1 MIPFKR
7 IDGRLYAEEVPVADI
22 AAQVGTPVY
31 VYSQRYLESRYRLLE
46 QAMQPRGAEI
56 CYAVKA
62 NSNLSVLRAFAALGA
77 GFDIVSGGELQRVV
91 SAGGDPSRVIF
102 SGVGKR
108 VDEIDLALKLGI
120 RCFNVESAPELARLS
135 ERARLHGRVAPVAIR
150 VNPDID
156 AGTHPYIST
165 GLATNKFG
173 VPRAQARE
181 LYHRASRDPALAVC
195 GIDCHIGS
203 QIASPA
209 PLLEALDSL
218 LALVDE
224 LERDGIALHHIDLG
238 GGLGVSYR
246 LGLENLAGD
255 AGTNGSGVDEG
266 TEFDVAA
273 YGRALNAALAGR
285 HEQLILEPG
294 RYLVA
299 NGGLLLTRVEYLK
312 PADSPD
318 GTDFAV
324 LDAAMN
330 DLIRPALYQA
340 WHDVVPAGPTTS
352 RAERRRWTLVGP
364 VCESGDFLARDR
376 DLALA
381 PEDLLAVLSAGAYGM
396 VQSSN
401 YNTRGRPAEVMVQG
415 DRFRVIRRR
424 ETVRDQLALEL
435 PDGQDALLGPADLAP
450 TEPARVER

>member
-1 MIPFKR
+1 VAAFTRK
-7 IDGRLYAEEVPVADI
+7 DGSLYAEGVPLAHI
-22 AAQVGTPVY
+22 AARVGTPVY
-31 VYSQRYLESRYRLLE
+31 VYAQSHLEARYRALTDAL
-46 QAMQPRGAEI
+46 APRGADI

-62 NSNLSVLRAFAALGA
+62 NSNLSVLRTFHALGA
-77 GFDIVSGGELQRVV
+77 GFDIVSAGELQRVIC
-91 SAGGDPSRVIF
+91 AGGDPERVIF

-135 ERARLHGRVAPVAIR
+135 ERARLHGRAAPVAVR
-150 VNPDID
+150 VNPDVD

-165 GLATNKFG
+165 GLESSKFG
-173 VPRAQARE
+173 VTPAVARE
-181 LYHRASRDPALAVC
+181 LYRQASRDPALDVV

-203 QIASPA
+203 QIESPA

-218 LALVDE
+218 LALMDD
-224 LERDGIALHHIDLG
+224 LEREGIALDHVDLG
-238 GGLGVSYR
+238 GGFGVNYR
-246 LGLENLAGD
+246 PD
-255 AGTNGSGVDEG
+255 AGG

-273 YGRALNAALAGR
+273 YGAALNQVLRGR
-285 HEQLILEPG
+285 RQRLILEPG

-299 NGGLLLTRVEYLK
+299 NGGVLLTRVEYLK
-312 PADSPD
+312 PADSPT
-318 GTDFAV
+318 GTSFAV

-340 WHDVVPAGPTTS
+340 WHEVVPVGPATS
-352 RAERRRWTLVGP
+352 HAERRHWTLVGP

-401 YNTRGRPAEVMVQG
+401 YNTRGRPAEVMVNG
-415 DRFRVIRRR
+415 EDYRVIRRR

-435 PDGQDALLGPADLAP
+435 PDEQATALGGAVF
-450 TEPARVER
+450 EV

>member
-1 MIPFKR
+1 MMPFTR
-7 IDGRLYAEEVPVADI
+7 SDGRLYAEEVPLADI

-31 VYSQRYLESRYRLLE
+31 VYSQSYLESRYRLLE
-46 QAMQPRGAEI
+46 QAMQPRGADI

-62 NSNLSVLRAFAALGA
+62 NSNLSVLRTFAALGA
-77 GFDIVSGGELQRVV
+77 GFDIVSGGELQRVI

-165 GLATNKFG
+165 GLRANKFG
-173 VPRAQARE
+173 VPAALARE
-181 LYHRASRDPALAVC
+181 LYHQAQRDPALTVC

-203 QIASPA
+203 QIATPE
-209 PLLEALDSL
+209 PLMAALESL

-224 LERDGIALHHIDLG
+224 LGRDGIALHHIDLG
-238 GGLGVSYR
+238 GGMGVSYR
-246 LGLENLAGD
+246 LGLDGSTGD
-255 AGTNGSGVDEG
+255 SGANGSGVSDA

-285 HEQLILEPG
+285 SERLILEPG

-312 PADSPD
+312 PADAPD
-318 GTDFAV
+318 GTSFAV

-340 WHDVVPAGPTTS
+340 WHDVVPVGPATS
-352 RAERRRWTLVGP
+352 RAERRSWTLVGP

-401 YNTRGRPAEVMVQG
+401 YNTRGRPAEVMVRG

-435 PDGQDALLGPADLAP
+435 PDGEDARLGAADLAP
-450 TEPARVER
+450 DEPPPREA